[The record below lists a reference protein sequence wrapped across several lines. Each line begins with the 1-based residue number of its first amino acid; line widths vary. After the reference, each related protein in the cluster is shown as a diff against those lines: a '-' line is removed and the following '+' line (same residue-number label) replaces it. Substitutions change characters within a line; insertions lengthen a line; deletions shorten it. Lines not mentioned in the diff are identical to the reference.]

1 MDRSKLNEC
10 LTACETALIAGLFDG
25 FGKEI
30 GTRFVDFVEM
40 VLVDLFGGRGDCQ
53 FLKLL

>member
-1 MDRSKLNEC
+1 MDRSKMDEC